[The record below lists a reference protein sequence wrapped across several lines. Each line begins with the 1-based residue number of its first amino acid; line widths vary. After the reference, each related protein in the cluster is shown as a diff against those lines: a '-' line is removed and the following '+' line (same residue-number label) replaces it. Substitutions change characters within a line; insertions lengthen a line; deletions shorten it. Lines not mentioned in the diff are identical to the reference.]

1 MYQVALLLRSGNCC
15 RRAAAG
21 ARAALQSYS
30 RGEAMERCRTRR
42 LTAEERASCRACRGG
57 VLVG

>member
-30 RGEAMERCRTRR
+30 RQQAETRWSV
-42 LTAEERASCRACRGG
+42 TARGG
-57 VLVG
+57 